1 MHSDTSGRPDLAL
14 LRVLAGLMRM
24 RSDRIHGSMTI
35 GEMTRLCSD
44 ARIGTEEEISQAI
57 RWGASNGWFVLK
69 GDPSDEKVA
78 VSASDHESDVSVRE
92 RLKLVVSIPKFTE
105 LGLDRMRREFD
116 MMETRAAFRKVFLE
130 AKNVL
135 RISSPFIEKSVLD
148 DDGLPDIEE
157 LTRFALERGCRILL
171 LTREAADKRRN
182 QIEWLVNLAVREGY
196 RDQLQIFDYHLQ
208 DEKSRIIS
216 STHSKLVIADKSL
229 AYVGS
234 AEIRKNSLTHNFEVG
249 CLIEGP
255 EVDGLC
261 HVFDLMTRYA
271 ERVL

>member
-1 MHSDTSGRPDLAL
+1 MYSDTSDRPDIAL
-14 LRVLAGLMRM
+14 LRALAELMM
-24 RSDRIHGSMTI
+24 TCSDRPRGSMTI
-35 GEMTRLCSD
+35 GEMTRLYSG
-44 ARIGTEEEISQAI
+44 ARIGTEEEIRQAI
-57 RWGASNGWFVLK
+57 LWGTSNGWFVLK
-69 GDPSDEKVA
+69 GDPSDEKSTVL
-78 VSASDHESDVSVRE
+78 VSDHESDDRMRE
-92 RLKLVVSIPKFTE
+92 RLKIVVSIPKFTE

-116 MMETRAAFRKVFLE
+116 MMETRVAFRKVFLE
-130 AKNVL
+130 AKSVL
-135 RISSPFIEKSVLD
+135 RISSPFIEKSILD

-157 LTRFALERGCRILL
+157 LTRFALERGCRFCL
-171 LTREAADKRRN
+171 LTREAAGRRRD
-182 QIEWLVNLAVREGY
+182 QIEWLVNLAMHEGY
-196 RDQLQIFDYHLQ
+196 REQLQIFDYHFE
-208 DEKSRIIS
+208 DERSRIIS

-234 AEIRKNSLTHNFEVG
+234 AEIRRNSLTHNFEVG